1 MEMMLFGHLERAI
14 HVAYAYA
21 IYTPFYVSQEARLWF
36 PIEENYTVSMTVSTT
51 GLVRQ
56 FGGFATK
63 PDNTSSIPTPGSC
76 CLTSTYTQW
85 QA

>member
-1 MEMMLFGHLERAI
+1 MMLFGHHEKAI

-36 PIEENYTVSMTVSTT
+36 PIEENYTISTT
-51 GLVRQ
+51 GPVRQ

-76 CLTSTYTQW
+76 CLTSTHTQW